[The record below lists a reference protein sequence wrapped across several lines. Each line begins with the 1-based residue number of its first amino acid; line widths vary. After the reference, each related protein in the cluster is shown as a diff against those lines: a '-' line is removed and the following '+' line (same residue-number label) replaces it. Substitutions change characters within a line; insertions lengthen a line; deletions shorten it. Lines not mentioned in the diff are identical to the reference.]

1 MTIQTVAM
9 NKPRGHAPRLS
20 VPYDP
25 DKPRAR
31 RFWTDDELAI
41 VKTHYGKK
49 GGPDICRRLL
59 PERTRLSI
67 FQAAQKLGVHAIAH
81 GAARRRIAMTPMLE
95 KAIRERWPSLT
106 AKGAVTAFAE
116 ELGMPKHTLLRHAA
130 RFGLTHQQRKEPPWS
145 EAETALMS
153 RVPLHSPE
161 KAAQIFREHGF
172 NRTATAIVVRAKRL
186 DLSRRYKATLSAAGA
201 AKILGVDNKTVTLW
215 CIQGLLKAS
224 KRPTRRLPQQGGDP
238 WSIERADLRRFVLDQ
253 LASIDIRKVDKVA
266 FVDLLVNVGGEQGGG
281 ARPPKPRRRRD
292 DMTKPAPLHLQGEG
306 IAVVWRENRRQ
317 PWQDAELLADH
328 DSGGLVL
335 RESGRLWPGVWIADR
350 ADVRIAG
357 PEFEGRA

>member
-9 NKPRGHAPRLS
+9 NRPRGHAPRLS

-41 VKTHYGKK
+41 IKANYGRK

-59 PERTRLSI
+59 PHRTRLSI
-67 FQAAQKLGVHAIAH
+67 FHASQKLGVHAIAH
-81 GAARRRIAMTPMLE
+81 GAARRKIAMTPALE
-95 KAIRERWPSLT
+95 ETIRERWPGLT

-116 ELGMPKHTLLRHAA
+116 ELGMPKHTLLRHAT

-145 EAETALMS
+145 DAENALMTK
-153 RVPLHSPE
+153 VPLHSPE

-186 DLSRRYKATLSAAGA
+186 NLSRRYKETLSATAV
-201 AKILGVDNKTVTLW
+201 AKILGLDNKTVTVW

-238 WSIERADLRRFVLDQ
+238 WSIERADLRQFVIDQ
-253 LASIDIRKVDKVA
+253 LASIDIRKVDKVE
-266 FVDLLVNVGGEQGGG
+266 FVDLLVV
-281 ARPPKPRRRRD
+281 P
-292 DMTKPAPLHLQGEG
+292 
-306 IAVVWRENRRQ
+306 
-317 PWQDAELLADH
+317 
-328 DSGGLVL
+328 
-335 RESGRLWPGVWIADR
+335 
-350 ADVRIAG
+350 
-357 PEFEGRA
+357 